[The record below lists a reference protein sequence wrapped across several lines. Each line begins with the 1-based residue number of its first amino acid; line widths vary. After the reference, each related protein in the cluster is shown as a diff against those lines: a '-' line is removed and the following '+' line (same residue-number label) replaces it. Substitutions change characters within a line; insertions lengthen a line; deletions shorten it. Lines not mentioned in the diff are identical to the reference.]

1 MHWTCLNN
9 VEKLT
14 MKTKLVMKILTT
26 HSLHTAVCA
35 SPLAQDRLADIAPID
50 RKMRAIDSISLVRL
64 SEHEA
69 IADLQNPAAS
79 LYPSWD
85 NEYARTYSTTLPA
98 EYKIDL
104 RQFHMPCDSRLVTSH
119 YGYRP
124 AFRRQHYGTD
134 IKVFVGD
141 TIRAAFAGK
150 VRVVKYEPKGY
161 GNYVVIRHPNG
172 LETIY
177 GHMSRHLCKPNQVVK
192 AGDVIGL
199 GGNTGRS
206 TGSHL
211 HFETR
216 FLGQFIDPE
225 RLFDFEAQD
234 VKGDFY
240 LFRSSGR
247 GTMLAANDNIVGG
260 EEEMSEEAALA
271 LQAKEAESE
280 AFQQQKIKQMK
291 AKPRTHIHKVKSG
304 ETLSSIARKRGTSID
319 RLCRLNNIKRN
330 TILRPGQ
337 ILRYS

>member
-26 HSLHTAVCA
+26 LSLLIAVCA
-35 SPLAQDRLADIAPID
+35 STLAQDRLADIAPID

-85 NEYARTYSTTLPA
+85 NEYARTYSTTIPA
-98 EYKIDL
+98 EYRIDL
-104 RQFHMPCDSRLVTSH
+104 RQFHMPCDSR
-119 YGYRP
+119 
-124 AFRRQHYGTD
+124 Q
-134 IKVFVGD
+134 VFVGD

>member
-1 MHWTCLNN
+1 M
-9 VEKLT
+9 KLF
-14 MKTKLVMKILTT
+14 TT
-26 HSLHTAVCA
+26 LSLLFAFSA
-35 SPLAQDRLADIAPID
+35 STFAQDRLASIAPID
-50 RKMRAIDSISLVRL
+50 RKMRAIDSTTLIRMGEKETLT
-64 SEHEA
+64 E
-69 IADLQNPAAS
+69 LQNPAAS

-85 NEYARTYSTTLPA
+85 NEYTRTYAAAIPS
-98 EYKIDL
+98 EYRIDL
-104 RQFHMPCDSRLVTSH
+104 RNFHMPCDSRMVTSH
-119 YGYRP
+119 YGYRRS
-124 AFRRQHYGTD
+124 FRRQHYGTD

-141 TIRAAFAGK
+141 TIRAAFSGK
-150 VRVVKYEPKGY
+150 VRVVSFERGGY
-161 GNYVVIRHPNG
+161 GNYVVIRHANG

-225 RLFDFEAQD
+225 KLFDFEAQD

-247 GTMLAANDNIVGG
+247 GKMLAATDNVVGG
-260 EEEMSEEAALA
+260 EEEMDEETANAIA
-271 LQAKEAESE
+271 AKEAESE
-280 AFQQQKIKQMK
+280 AFQQKKIKQMQ
-291 AKPRTHIHKVKSG
+291 AKPRTRVHKVKSG
-304 ETLSSIARKRGTSID
+304 ETLSSIARKCGTSID
-319 RLCRLNNIKRN
+319 RLCRMNNIKR
-330 TILRPGQ
+330 TTVLRPGQ

>member
-1 MHWTCLNN
+1 
-9 VEKLT
+9 
-14 MKTKLVMKILTT
+14 MKIFTT
-26 HSLHTAVCA
+26 ISLLFAIC
-35 SPLAQDRLADIAPID
+35 LGNIAQDRLADIAPID
-50 RKMRAIDSISLVRL
+50 RKMRAIDSISLVRMNGQETL
-64 SEHEA
+64 NS
-69 IADLQNPAAS
+69 LQNPAAS
-79 LYPSWD
+79 LYPTWNNDYTRS
-85 NEYARTYSTTLPA
+85 YGVTLPA

-104 RQFHMPCDSRLVTSH
+104 RNFHMPCDSRMVTSH
-119 YGYRP
+119 YGYRRS
-124 AFRRQHYGTD
+124 FRRQHYGTD

-141 TIRAAFAGK
+141 TIRAAFSGK
-150 VRVVKYEPKGY
+150 VRVVAFERTGY

-177 GHMSRHLCKPNQVVK
+177 GHMSRHLVKPNQIVR

-247 GTMLAANDNIVGG
+247 GTMLAATDNVVGG
-260 EEEMSEEAALA
+260 EEEMDEETANALM
-271 LQAKEAESE
+271 AKQAESE
-280 AFQQQKIKQMK
+280 AFQQQKIQQMK
-291 AKPRTHIHKVKSG
+291 AKPRARNHKVKAG
-304 ETLSSIARKRGTSID
+304 ETLSSIARKYGTTVD
-319 RLCRLNNIKRN
+319 RLCRMNNIKRN
-330 TILRPGQ
+330 TVLRTGQ